1 MKESKIMQ
9 YLGKIHGAGSL
20 TCGGETIAR
29 AEYDL
34 DGFLMKLGQVTGSG
48 EIRMA
53 PEALRDVFGRKDLH
67 LLTDNGRRF
76 SLRFSEKRL
85 RSASDAAHVDITGN
99 LPRASEWRH

>member
-1 MKESKIMQ
+1 MQ
-9 YLGKIHGAGSL
+9 YLGGIHGAGSL
-20 TCGGETIAR
+20 TCEGEIIAR
-29 AEYDL
+29 VEYDL
-34 DGFLMKLGQVTGSG
+34 DGFLMKLDQVTGSG

-53 PEALRDVFGRKDLH
+53 PEALRDIFGRKDLH